1 MLQKLFNIPSTE
13 KISIEEFSRDITV
26 FSSATNVL
34 NEISLFVNIFPISH
48 NEELIKLFIYNICSH
63 IKYEQLTTIQINN
76 NLKIN

>member
-1 MLQKLFNIPSTE
+1 M
-13 KISIEEFSRDITV
+13 

>member
-34 NEISLFVNIFPISH
+34 NEISLFVNIFPISQ
-48 NEELIKLFIYNICSH
+48 NEELIKLFIYRNCSH